1 MELERQLPVRLLQL
15 RVAGVL
21 RHAQD
26 FVVVVTFAYPA
37 KMSIFGAT
45 SYFFPLSLVK
55 ISREKMSSNFQPG
68 KKKKYR
74 QKSRE
79 IPL

>member
-1 MELERQLPVRLLQL
+1 MSLGPHGWAKPHRECVSDGLESFGCPGSLVLVRMELERQLPVRLLQL

-37 KMSIFGAT
+37 KCQF
-45 SYFFPLSLVK
+45 LV
-55 ISREKMSSNFQPG
+55 
-68 KKKKYR
+68 
-74 QKSRE
+74 
-79 IPL
+79 

>member
-1 MELERQLPVRLLQL
+1 MHFCSASSLNAVLKFHDEEEVEFSAVPDKTFQRQLPVRLLQL

-37 KMSIFGAT
+37 KMSIF
-45 SYFFPLSLVK
+45 V
-55 ISREKMSSNFQPG
+55 
-68 KKKKYR
+68 
-74 QKSRE
+74 
-79 IPL
+79 